1 MHLIWRERHISRA
14 DIARRLGLSR
24 STVTDIVR
32 DLLETGYVVAVGRG
46 MSSGGRRPEVL
57 EFQDDHRHVLGI
69 DLGARHVSVVL
80 MDLAGHVL
88 GWNHRNH
95 GVRKDPDGAMA
106 LMRSLCDQMLQAN
119 DVSYSGLIAVG
130 VGAPGPVDA
139 DAPGVMSDVILPG
152 WKDQNVA
159 QSLESWFGVPSYVEN
174 DANLGALAEMW
185 WGVGCGVQDFLYIK
199 AGYGVGAGYILDG
212 RVYRGGRGL
221 AGEFGHIP
229 SDPNGPDCVCG
240 LKGCLVT
247 VMGGEALENRSRHL
261 LPAFEGS
268 SLHAHTV
275 SLQTVQDEAVKGDEL
290 GQQVI
295 REAADHLGRALAGF
309 VNVMDPRMIVLSG
322 SLMRVQDLVLDQ
334 VRETV
339 STCVLTQS
347 GKRVSI
353 LASTLGPQAVAM
365 GAATL
370 ALDHWVSSPGFYHL
384 QPSADTDGI
393 SV

>member
-24 STVTDIVR
+24 STVTEIVR
-32 DLLETGYVVAVGRG
+32 DLLETGYVVAVGQG
-46 MSSGGRRPEVL
+46 ESSGGRRPEVL

-69 DLGARHVSVVL
+69 DIGATHVSVVL

-95 GVRKDPDGAMA
+95 GVRNDPDGTMA
-106 LMRSLCDQMLQAN
+106 LMKSLCEEMLEAN
-119 DVSYSGLIAVG
+119 DVSHAGLIAVG

-139 DAPGVMSDVILPG
+139 DAPGVMSNVVLPG
-152 WKDQNVA
+152 WKDQNVGE
-159 QSLESWFGVPSYVEN
+159 SLGGWFGVRAYIEN

-185 WGVGCGVQDFLYIK
+185 WGAGRGVRDFMYVK

-229 SDPNGPDCVCG
+229 ADPHGPDCVCG

-247 VMGGEALENRSRHL
+247 LMGGEALENRSRQL
-261 LPAFEGS
+261 LPGFPAS
-268 SLHAHTV
+268 SLVPATL
-275 SLQTVQDEAVKGDEL
+275 SLQTVQDAAVRGDEL
-290 GQQVI
+290 GQLVI
-295 REAADHLGRALAGF
+295 REAAGHLGRALAGF

-322 SLMRVQDLVLDQ
+322 SLMRVRQLVLDQ

-353 LASTLGPQAVAM
+353 LGSSLGPQAVAV

-370 ALDHWVSSPGFYHL
+370 ALDHWVSRPGFYHL
-384 QPSADTDGI
+384 QPSAGTGRI